1 MTVKELRE
9 ALTGLPDDLPVEIV
23 KDGCCIA
30 DADAWWV
37 DEEAFVLE

>member
-9 ALTGLPDDLPVEIV
+9 ALTGLPDDLEVEIV
-23 KDGCCIA
+23 QNGCSVTCA
-30 DADAWWV
+30 NEWWA